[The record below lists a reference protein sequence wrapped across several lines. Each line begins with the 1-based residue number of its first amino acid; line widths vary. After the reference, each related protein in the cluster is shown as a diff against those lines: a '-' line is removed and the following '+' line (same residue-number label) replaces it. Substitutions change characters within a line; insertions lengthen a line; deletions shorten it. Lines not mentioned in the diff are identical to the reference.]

1 LPGRGSEEVIMQAME
16 VAQET
21 GGRPSRHG
29 FWTTVREA
37 LAGSQQDY
45 TEGSLGRAVLL
56 LAVPMIL
63 EMAMESVFGVLDVF
77 WVGKLGASAVAAV
90 GLTEAIAVLVF
101 AVAIGLSMS
110 TTAMVARRIGEKDPE
125 AASAT
130 AVQAI
135 GLGLL
140 VAIPTGVVGC
150 LYAPE
155 LLMMM
160 GAPPDVA
167 AGGSRYTAW
176 ILGGNVTILLLF
188 LINAIFR
195 GAGDASLA
203 MRSLWLA
210 NAVNLVLDPLL
221 IFGLGPVPALGIEGA
236 AIGTTVGRAVGVLY
250 QLRALALGPRIVV
263 ARRHLR
269 LQWGVMWRLL
279 RVSIGGILQFLI
291 ATASWLALVRLMTP
305 FGATALAGYTIAIRI
320 IVFAILPS
328 WGLCNAAATL
338 VGQNLGAR
346 KPDRAERAVW
356 LTGFYNMAFLAL
368 VTVVFVLFAD
378 GIVAL
383 FTTDP
388 QVRALGGQC
397 LRIISYGYV
406 IYAWGM
412 VMVQAFNG
420 AGDTTTPTWINLCC
434 YWLFQIPLA
443 YVLARS
449 LGLGVHG
456 VFWAIPIAELMIA
469 AAAVYFFRRGAWK
482 THMV

>member
-1 LPGRGSEEVIMQAME
+1 
-16 VAQET
+16 
-21 GGRPSRHG
+21 
-29 FWTTVREA
+29 
-37 LAGSQQDY
+37 
-45 TEGSLGRAVLL
+45 
-56 LAVPMIL
+56 MIL
-63 EMAMESVFGVLDVF
+63 EMAMESVFGVLDVY
-77 WVGKLGASAVAAV
+77 WVGRLGAAAVAAV
-90 GLTEAIAVLVF
+90 GLTEAIVVLVF

-110 TTAMVARRIGEKDPE
+110 TTAMVARRIGEKNPE

-140 VAIPTGVVGC
+140 VALPTGVVGC
-150 LYAPE
+150 VYAPE
-155 LLMMM
+155 LLMLM
-160 GAPPDVA
+160 GAPADVA
-167 AGGSRYTAW
+167 AGGARYTAW
-176 ILGGNVTILLLF
+176 ILGGNVTIMMLF
-188 LINAIFR
+188 LINGVFR

-221 IFGLGPVPALGIEGA
+221 IFGLGPLPAMGIEGA

-250 QLRALALGPRIVV
+250 QLRALARGPRIRVS
-263 ARRHLR
+263 RRHLR
-269 LQWGVMWRLL
+269 LQWDVMWRLL
-279 RVSIGGILQFLI
+279 RVSVGGILQFLI
-291 ATASWLALVRLMTP
+291 ATASWLGLVRLMTP

-346 KPDRAERAVW
+346 KPERAERAVW

-368 VTVVFVLFAD
+368 VTVVFVFFAD
-378 GIVAL
+378 GLVAL
-383 FTTDP
+383 FTEEAG
-388 QVRALGGQC
+388 VRALGAQC

-406 IYAWGM
+406 VYAWGM

-420 AGDTTTPTWINLCC
+420 AGDTTTPTWINLFC

-443 YVLARS
+443 YVLARP
-449 LGLGVHG
+449 LGHGVQG

-469 AAAVYFFRRGAWK
+469 AAGVYFFRRGAWK
-482 THMV
+482 GSLV